1 MTARISSARA
11 RGAGALLLAAAMLAA
26 AAGVLGLAGTP
37 AARAATD
44 PFYLDLMRDGM
55 QAYDRGDFTTAAK
68 QLRLACFGV
77 LDDPERLA
85 GCLTRLGLA
94 QAAAGNSDAF
104 RETFRRIVEVEE
116 RFAAYTKADLS
127 PEVRAAFEQRA
138 LAAVPASTLDAIPA
152 WKALL
157 GRKLEAQIA
166 QLPPRERRRQLEE
179 RLAKEPRSIAL
190 NLMLVDL
197 DLAEGRSAPALARA
211 EATVAL
217 APRDARVLCARG
229 LARAAGNR
237 CGEAVADLETCS
249 VASAGGGAG
258 GDPRSA
264 TALLGCRVELGQ
276 WRQAEE
282 QVRGLP
288 AALRKDRKIAALMQ
302 QVAKHPSTPAPA
314 GAGAAGA
321 TAKGAAPTTGATGST
336 ASTGS
341 PSTTGPTSTKG
352 VTHSAGPTG
361 SPSATGSAG
370 STPSTRTAGAT
381 PSGATPMRQ
390 ATGTGPSA
398 GTSGQAATKP
408 PPPAVGGQSSA
419 QPPSTTA
426 AGAGA
431 AATRGVATPAPAGSP
446 TGSTTA
452 AAGAT
457 PAPAVSP
464 ASSATAAAA
473 PLALPRPL
481 APLST
486 AERESMA
493 RSERLLAAT
502 AIPDLREAL
511 RLARDLADAHPDSKE
526 AQYLAGAAAY
536 RNSRWPEAAA
546 YFRRGGPPGDDHP
559 ELLFYM
565 AVAFYEVGDQ
575 PGAAS
580 ALKRSLPNLQKT
592 PFVESYVKRIL
603 GQ

>member
-1 MTARISSARA
+1 MTARTSSARA
-11 RGAGALLLAAAMLAA
+11 GAILLAAAMLVAA
-26 AAGVLGLAGTP
+26 AAVLGLAGAP

-55 QAYDRGDFTTAAK
+55 QAYDRGDYAAAAK

-77 LDDPERLA
+77 LDDPELLA

-94 QAAAGNSDAF
+94 QAAAGNGDAF
-104 RETFRRIVEVEE
+104 RETFRRIVEVEN
-116 RFAAYTKADLS
+116 RFGAYTKADL
-127 PEVRAAFEQRA
+127 PPAVRAAFEQRA
-138 LAAVPASTLDAIPA
+138 LAAVPASTLNAIPV

-157 GRKLEAQIA
+157 SRKVEAQIA

-179 RLAKEPRSIAL
+179 RLAKEPRGVEW

-197 DLAEGRSAPALARA
+197 DLAEGKNAPALARA
-211 EATVAL
+211 EATAAL

-229 LARAAGNR
+229 QARAAGNR
-237 CGEAVADLETCS
+237 CKEAVADLESCP
-249 VASAGGGAG
+249 VAGAAGGAGSAGGASGAGGAGGGAG
-258 GDPRSA
+258 LAEGDLRSA
-264 TALLGCRVELGQ
+264 LALLGCRVELAQ

-288 AALRKDRKIAALMQ
+288 PAFRKDRRIEALIQ
-302 QVAKHPSTPAPA
+302 QVAKHPAAPA
-314 GAGAAGA
+314 GAGSASPAAKSAGPSPGPSTGPRSAAAAPTGGSTPGSTAGRTSTAGA
-321 TAKGAAPTTGATGST
+321 TSPP

-341 PSTTGPTSTKG
+341 
-352 VTHSAGPTG
+352 AGLTG
-361 SPSATGSAG
+361 SAPSASSAG
-370 STPSTRTAGAT
+370 STPSTRTTGSA
-381 PSGATPMRQ
+381 PSGAPPRQ
-390 ATGTGPSA
+390 AA
-398 GTSGQAATKP
+398 
-408 PPPAVGGQSSA
+408 
-419 QPPSTTA
+419 
-426 AGAGA
+426 
-431 AATRGVATPAPAGSP
+431 PAPAAGPGGS
-446 TGSTTA
+446 
-452 AAGAT
+452 
-457 PAPAVSP
+457 APA
-464 ASSATAAAA
+464 A
-473 PLALPRPL
+473 PGAPALPRPL

-486 AERESMA
+486 AEREAMA
-493 RSERLLAAT
+493 RSEKLLSAT

-511 RLARDLADAHPDSKE
+511 RLARELADAHPDSKE

>member
-1 MTARISSARA
+1 MTPRISSARA
-11 RGAGALLLAAAMLAA
+11 RGAGALLLAATMLAA
-26 AAGVLGLAGTP
+26 AAAVLGVAGAP

-44 PFYLDLMRDGM
+44 PFYLDLMRDGI
-55 QAYDRGDFTTAAK
+55 QAYDRGDYATAGK

-77 LDDPERLA
+77 LDDPELLA
-85 GCLTRLGLA
+85 ACLTRLGLA
-94 QAAAGNSDAF
+94 QAAAGNTDAF
-104 RETFRRIVEVEE
+104 RETFRRIVEVEN
-116 RFAAYTKADLS
+116 RFGAYTKTDLP

-138 LAAVPASTLDAIPA
+138 LAAVPASTLDAIPV

-157 GRKLEAQIA
+157 SRKLEAQIA

-179 RLAKEPRSIAL
+179 RLAKEPRSIAW

-197 DLAEGRSAPALARA
+197 DLAEGKNAPALTRA
-211 EATVAL
+211 EATAAL

-249 VASAGGGAG
+249 VAAAAGAAG
-258 GDPRSA
+258 LAGDGPRFA

-276 WRQAEE
+276 WRQAEQ

-288 AALRKDRKIAALMQ
+288 PDLRKDRKIAALMQ
-302 QVAKHPSTPAPA
+302 QVAKHPSAPPGA
-314 GAGAAGA
+314 GTAGAAGA
-321 TAKGAAPTTGATGST
+321 GAKSATPATGATGSRPAT
-336 ASTGS
+336 GSPAMTGPGATHAAGSTGS
-341 PSTTGPTSTKG
+341 PSSTS
-352 VTHSAGPTG
+352 
-361 SPSATGSAG
+361 SAG
-370 STPSTRTAGAT
+370 SAPSTRAAGSTAAGEPVRPA
-381 PSGATPMRQ
+381 A
-390 ATGTGPSA
+390 GTGPSA
-398 GTSGQAATKP
+398 GTAGQGQTAAKLP
-408 PPPAVGGQSSA
+408 PLGTGGQGAA
-419 QPPSTTA
+419 QPSSTTA
-426 AGAGA
+426 AGSG
-431 AATRGVATPAPAGSP
+431 
-446 TGSTTA
+446 
-452 AAGAT
+452 
-457 PAPAVSP
+457 
-464 ASSATAAAA
+464 AAAA
-473 PLALPRPL
+473 PLPLPRPL

-511 RLARDLADAHPDSKE
+511 RLARELADAHPDSKE

>member
-11 RGAGALLLAAAMLAA
+11 GAGALLLAAAMLAA

-55 QAYDRGDFTTAAK
+55 QAYDRGDYTTAAK

-94 QAAAGNSDAF
+94 QAAAGNTDAF
-104 RETFRRIVEVEE
+104 RETFRRIVEVED
-116 RFAAYTKADLS
+116 RFAAYTKTDLS

-179 RLAKEPRSIAL
+179 RLAREPRSIAL

-197 DLAEGRSAPALARA
+197 DLAEGKSSPALARA

-249 VASAGGGAG
+249 VASTGGGAS

-302 QVAKHPSTPAPA
+302 QVAKHPSAPAPA
-314 GAGAAGA
+314 GAGAASA
-321 TAKGAAPTTGATGST
+321 TAKGAAP
-336 ASTGS
+336 
-341 PSTTGPTSTKG
+341 K
-352 VTHSAGPTG
+352 SAP
-361 SPSATGSAG
+361 AG
-370 STPSTRTAGAT
+370 STPSTGATSTAGPTSTTGSTPPPGSPGSTPATRTTGVT
-381 PSGATPMRQ
+381 PSGPATHQ
-390 ATGTGPSA
+390 AAGIGPSGGSA
-398 GTSGQAATKP
+398 GQGAAK
-408 PPPAVGGQSSA
+408 
-419 QPPSTTA
+419 PPSTT
-426 AGAGA
+426 GSGA
-431 AATRGVATPAPAGSP
+431 AAARGVATPAPAGSP
-446 TGSTTA
+446 TGS
-452 AAGAT
+452 
-457 PAPAVSP
+457 
-464 ASSATAAAA
+464 ATAAAA
-473 PLALPRPL
+473 PPALPRPL
-481 APLST
+481 SPLSA

-493 RSERLLAAT
+493 RSEKLLAAT

-511 RLARDLADAHPDSKE
+511 RLARELADAHPDSKE

>member
-1 MTARISSARA
+1 MTPRISSARA

-26 AAGVLGLAGTP
+26 AAATLGLAGAP

-44 PFYLDLMRDGM
+44 PFYLDLMRDGI
-55 QAYDRGDFTTAAK
+55 QAYDRGDYATAAK

-77 LDDPERLA
+77 LDDPEPLA

-94 QAAAGNSDAF
+94 QAAAGNTDAF
-104 RETFRRIVEVEE
+104 RETFRRIVEVET
-116 RFAAYTKADLS
+116 RFGAYTKTDLP

-138 LAAVPASTLDAIPA
+138 LAAVPASTLDAIPV

-157 GRKLEAQIA
+157 SRKLEAQIA

-179 RLAKEPRSIAL
+179 RLAKEPRSIAW

-197 DLAEGRSAPALARA
+197 DLAEGKNAPALTRA
-211 EATVAL
+211 EATAAL

-229 LARAAGNR
+229 LARAAGSR

-249 VASAGGGAG
+249 VAAAAGATGLAG
-258 GDPRSA
+258 DGPRFA

-288 AALRKDRKIAALMQ
+288 PDLRKDRKIAALMQ
-302 QVAKHPSTPAPA
+302 QVAKHPSAPA

-321 TAKGAAPTTGATGST
+321 TAKGATPTTGATGSRP
-336 ASTGS
+336 STGS
-341 PSTTGPTSTKG
+341 PAMAGPTST
-352 VTHSAGPTG
+352 AG
-361 SPSATGSAG
+361 
-370 STPSTRTAGAT
+370 
-381 PSGATPMRQ
+381 Q
-390 ATGTGPSA
+390 
-398 GTSGQAATKP
+398 GQAAAKP
-408 PPPAVGGQSSA
+408 PPAAAGGQGAA
-419 QPPSTTA
+419 QPSSTTA
-426 AGAGA
+426 AGSG
-431 AATRGVATPAPAGSP
+431 
-446 TGSTTA
+446 
-452 AAGAT
+452 
-457 PAPAVSP
+457 
-464 ASSATAAAA
+464 AAAA
-473 PLALPRPL
+473 PPPLPRPL

-511 RLARDLADAHPDSKE
+511 RLARELADAHPDSKE

>member
-11 RGAGALLLAAAMLAA
+11 GAGALLLAAVAGALGLAA
-26 AAGVLGLAGTP
+26 AP
-37 AARAATD
+37 PARAATD

-55 QAYDRGDFTTAAK
+55 QAYDRGDYATAAK

-94 QAAAGNSDAF
+94 QAAAGNTDAF
-104 RETFRRIVEVEE
+104 RETFRRIVEVEN
-116 RFAAYTKADLS
+116 RFAAYTKTDLP

-138 LAAVPASTLDAIPA
+138 LAAVPASTLDAIPV

-157 GRKLEAQIA
+157 SRKVEAQIA

-179 RLAKEPRSIAL
+179 RLAKEPRSITW

-197 DLAEGRSAPALARA
+197 DLAEGKNAPALARA
-211 EATVAL
+211 EATVAM

-229 LARAAGNR
+229 LARAAANR

-249 VASAGGGAG
+249 VAAAAGATGLAG
-258 GDPRSA
+258 DGPRFA

-276 WRQAEE
+276 WRQAEQ

-288 AALRKDRKIAALMQ
+288 PDLRKDRRIAALMQ
-302 QVAKHPSTPAPA
+302 QVAKHPSTPA
-314 GAGAAGA
+314 GAGGAGA
-321 TAKGAAPTTGATGST
+321 TAKGATPTTGATGSRP
-336 ASTGS
+336 ATGS
-341 PSTTGPTSTKG
+341 PAMTGPTST
-352 VTHSAGPTG
+352 AGQG
-361 SPSATGSAG
+361 Q
-370 STPSTRTAGAT
+370 TAA
-381 PSGATPMRQ
+381 
-390 ATGTGPSA
+390 
-398 GTSGQAATKP
+398 KP
-408 PPPAVGGQSSA
+408 PPAAAGGQGAA
-419 QPPSTTA
+419 QPSSTTA
-426 AGAGA
+426 AGSGA
-431 AATRGVATPAPAGSP
+431 AATRGGATSAPAGGPS
-446 TGSTTA
+446 G
-452 AAGAT
+452 
-457 PAPAVSP
+457 
-464 ASSATAAAA
+464 SATAAAA
-473 PLALPRPL
+473 QPPLPRPL

-511 RLARDLADAHPDSKE
+511 RLARELADAHPDSKE

>member
-1 MTARISSARA
+1 MTPRISSARA
-11 RGAGALLLAAAMLAA
+11 RGVGAGALLLAAAMLAA
-26 AAGVLGLAGTP
+26 AAGVLGLVGAP

-44 PFYLDLMRDGM
+44 PFYLDLMRDGV
-55 QAYDRGDFTTAAK
+55 QAYDRGDYATAAK

-94 QAAAGNSDAF
+94 QAAAGNADAF
-104 RETFRRIVEVEE
+104 RETFRRIVEIEA
-116 RFAAYTKADLS
+116 RFGAYTKTDLP

-138 LAAVPASTLDAIPA
+138 LAAVPASTLDAMPA

-157 GRKLEAQIA
+157 GRKVEAQIA

-179 RLAKEPRSIAL
+179 RLAKEPRSL
-190 NLMLVDL
+190 PWNLMLVGL
-197 DLAEGRSAPALARA
+197 DLAEGKNAPALARA

-249 VASAGGGAG
+249 AAGTTGAAG
-258 GDPRSA
+258 LAGDGPRSA

-282 QVRGLP
+282 QVRGLSP
-288 AALRKDRKIAALMQ
+288 DLRKDRKIAALMQ
-302 QVAKHPSTPAPA
+302 QVAKHPSPPA
-314 GAGAAGA
+314 GAGPAGA
-321 TAKGAAPTTGATGST
+321 AAKSATPTTGATGSRP
-336 ASTGS
+336 STGS
-341 PSTTGPTSTKG
+341 PATTGPTSTTG
-352 VTHSAGPTG
+352 ATHA
-361 SPSATGSAG
+361 AGSAG
-370 STPSTRTAGAT
+370 SPSSAGSAPSTRGAGAT
-381 PSGATPMRQ
+381 AAGEPMRP
-390 ATGTGPSA
+390 AAGSGPSIGTA
-398 GTSGQAATKP
+398 GQGQTAVKP
-408 PPPAVGGQSSA
+408 PPLTAGGQGAAQPSSTAAVGS
-419 QPPSTTA
+419 
-426 AGAGA
+426 GA
-431 AATRGVATPAPAGSP
+431 AAVPSP
-446 TGSTTA
+446 
-452 AAGAT
+452 
-457 PAPAVSP
+457 
-464 ASSATAAAA
+464 
-473 PLALPRPL
+473 LPRPL

-511 RLARDLADAHPDSKE
+511 RLARELADAHPDSKE